1 MWKASDRETTKKTG
15 PNKRCRNREQKR
27 RKLRRWTKKMA
38 KKMTN
43 NDSGIERQSTVE
55 VKMNLFVMTV
65 MYDINVIVV
74 ILPTVNK
81 RSVGKVCLD
90 MKL

>member
-1 MWKASDRETTKKTG
+1 MPKQRTK
-15 PNKRCRNREQKR
+15 E
-27 RKLRRWTKKMA
+27 KMA